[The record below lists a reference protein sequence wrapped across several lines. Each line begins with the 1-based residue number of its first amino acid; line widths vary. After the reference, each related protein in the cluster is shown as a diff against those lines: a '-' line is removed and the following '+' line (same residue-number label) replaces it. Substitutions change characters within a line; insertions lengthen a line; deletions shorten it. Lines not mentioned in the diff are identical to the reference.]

1 MHSGILK
8 DMLPHKLDPL
18 KGKKRGIKGALPF
31 VRAHGGMGLY
41 PMKGNIKALKCHA
54 ADIDTGIGSCM
65 HHERKIDILKASF
78 LLHNDL
84 SADRLLR
91 RCPIDHDLIG
101 LILTEIPKCQSS
113 SDHRRSLHVMSA
125 GMTDPFQRIV
135 LCQKSKGRT
144 SVSLFIDGTECSR
157 EICDPALDLKSL
169 FFQIIGKDP
178 TGADFL
184 KSRLRQ
190 IINPVCHFGKL
201 CHVRRNGLLYC
212 FFLHISILLSQFR
225 EDPKRSDPFLNSRS
239 ISFSSFLSSVTIRF
253 LCLTNVV

>member
-8 DMLPHKLDPL
+8 NMFPHKLDPL
-18 KGKKRGIKGALPF
+18 KGKKRGIKGTLPF
-31 VRAHGGMGLY
+31 VRAHGGMSFY
-41 PMKGNIKALKCHA
+41 PMEGNVKALKCHT
-54 ADIDTGIGSCM
+54 ADIDTGIGGCM
-65 HHERKIDILKASF
+65 HHERKIDILKTPF

-84 SADRLLR
+84 SADCLLR
-91 RCPIDHDLIG
+91 RCPVDHDLIG
-101 LILTEIPKCQSS
+101 LILTEIPECQGR
-113 SDHRRSLHVMSA
+113 SDHRRSLHVMTA
-125 GMTDPFQRIV
+125 GMTDPFQCVV
-135 LCQKSKGRT
+135 LCEKSKGRT
-144 SVSLFIDGTECSR
+144 SVSLFIDSTESSR

-169 FFQIIGKDP
+169 FFQIICKDP

-184 KSRLRQ
+184 KPRLRQ